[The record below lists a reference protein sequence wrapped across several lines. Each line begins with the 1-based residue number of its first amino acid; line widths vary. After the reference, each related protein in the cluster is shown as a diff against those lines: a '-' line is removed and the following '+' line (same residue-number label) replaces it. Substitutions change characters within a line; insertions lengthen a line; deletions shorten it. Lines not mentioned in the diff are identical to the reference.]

1 MKTATKK
8 NKNEV
13 LLVTGGSGMVGNA
26 IVRNMPSKHTIVA
39 VGSSDY
45 DLTDPVKTKK
55 MFRDIQPTKVIHLAA
70 KVGGVKANTDFVA
83 DFFNENILINT
94 NVLMAA
100 HKYDVQNMVSLL
112 STCVYPDQK
121 WVTYPLTEKQLHQG
135 PPHESNF
142 GYAYAKRMVE
152 VQSRAYRVQYGRNY
166 TTAIP
171 NNIYGPNDNFD
182 LNGGH
187 VVPAVIRKIFEAKQ
201 ANRPVAFWGDGSA
214 LREFTYV
221 DDIAICLL
229 KMIGAIDGNVYES
242 EIPCNIGTSE
252 EVTIKTL
259 VETVAKILDYQGQI
273 DWDTTKP
280 SGQFKKPSKKGRV
293 THEYKSLEQ
302 GLQET
307 CNWFVKVYPDI
318 RGIK

>member
-1 MKTATKK
+1 MKNDKS
-8 NKNEV
+8 EV
-13 LLVTGGSGMVGNA
+13 ILVTGGTGMVGSA
-26 IVRNMPSKHTIVA
+26 VVRNAPSKHHVVA
-39 VGSSDY
+39 VSSTEY
-45 DLTDPVKTKK
+45 DLTDASKTKK
-55 MFRDIQPTKVIHLAA
+55 MFRDIKPTKVIHLAA
-70 KVGGVKANTDFVA
+70 KVGGVKANSEYLA

-100 HKYDVQNMVSLL
+100 HKYDVQHMVSLL

-121 WVTYPLTEKQLHQG
+121 WVTYPLTENQLHIG

-142 GYAYAKRMVE
+142 AYAYAKRMVE
-152 VQSRAYRVQYGRNY
+152 VQSRAYRIQHGRNY

-182 LNGGH
+182 LEAGH

-201 ANRPVAFWGDGSA
+201 NKTIAEFWGDGSP

-229 KMIGAIDGNVYES
+229 KMIGVLGDAVYQS

-259 VETVAKILDYQGQI
+259 VETVAEILDYTNVV
-273 DWDTTKP
+273 DWNTSKP
-280 SGQFKKPSKKGRV
+280 AGQFKKPSRKGRV
-293 THEYKSLEQ
+293 SHEYKPLRE
-302 GLQET
+302 GLVET
-307 CNWFVKVYPDI
+307 CNWFVKTYPDV
-318 RGIK
+318 RGVK